1 MSSAADAYMAQYNLA
16 FQVSPIILQGG
27 IAKSGLIPIIQLYN
41 QVGKLTPGATV
52 DDFFAQYL
60 PLKGGTLISN
70 AVGMYPFA
78 NQTIAANAVIQQPLT
93 ISLRMICP
101 VNQPGGYITKLA
113 IVTAL
118 QGSLQLHNASGGT
131 YVVATPAFVYPN
143 LIMTGMTDITSEEG
157 VQQQIEWQ
165 LDFIAPLLTLAAAA
179 AAQNNFMTTITGGGQ
194 IVGTPAWTPGQQQAL
209 SPGLPAILA
218 ALAAFGAKLGSAA

>member
-1 MSSAADAYMAQYNLA
+1 VSTAADAYRSQYDLA

-27 IAKSGLIPIIQLYN
+27 IAKSGLIPIIQLYG
-41 QVGKLTPGATV
+41 QTGLLTPSASV
-52 DDFFAQYL
+52 NDFFAQYL
-60 PLKGGTLISN
+60 PLPGSTLISN

-93 ISLRMICP
+93 LSMLMIAP
-101 VNQPGGYITKLA
+101 VNQPGGYLTKLSTF
-113 IVTAL
+113 TAL

-131 YVVATPAFVYPN
+131 YVVATPAFVFTN
-143 LIMTGMTDITSEEG
+143 LIMTGMTDTTHGEG
-157 VQQQIEWQ
+157 NQQQIEWQ

-179 AAQNNFMTTITGGGQ
+179 AAQNNLMATITGGGQ